1 MPRPLEIVLALVLSL
16 IALPICLLIAPAVR
30 FSSPGPALYWSRRV
44 GLDEAPFWMP
54 KFRSMR
60 TDTPDL
66 PKDLLADPQQWLT
79 GVGAFL
85 RRSSLDE
92 LPQLYSV
99 LKGDMALVGP
109 RPALVNQ
116 IDLIA
121 ARRAVGANDV
131 RPGITGWAQINGRDE
146 LSNEAKVEYDRQ
158 YCARRSLIFDMKIL
172 FVTAFYVIRRKD
184 VAH

>member
-1 MPRPLEIVLALVLSL
+1 MPRTIEIVLALVLSL
-16 IALPICLLIAPAVR
+16 IALPICLGAALAVR
-30 FSSPGPALYWSRRV
+30 ISSPGPVLYWSRRV

-66 PKDLLADPQQWLT
+66 PTDLLTDPQRWLT
-79 GVGAFL
+79 SVGPFL

-99 LKGDMALVGP
+99 LTGEMALVGP
-109 RPALVNQ
+109 RPALVIQ
-116 IDLIA
+116 TDLIA
-121 ARRAVGANDV
+121 ARRAVGANSV
-131 RPGITGWAQINGRDE
+131 RPGITGWAQINGRDD

-172 FVTAFYVIRRKD
+172 FVTALHVVRSKG